1 MFQLLKIPFKEWG
14 SEQALNPHVFLIC
27 AQLQYNIV
35 AVQYCNTEKIRTE
48 RRANFWI
55 SN

>member
-14 SEQALNPHVFLIC
+14 SEQALNSYVFLIC

-35 AVQYCNTEKIRTE
+35 TLRKLGQNAELTFE
-48 RRANFWI
+48 
-55 SN
+55 